1 MTITAKSCAE
11 LLRKYNGWRRG
22 GEGLQP
28 EPKEI
33 GLNLD
38 FAVEVLEFQHNF
50 LAQITDAAAADD
62 IATLEQESRQ
72 MRARMER
79 LECENT
85 QLVGLVETLRA
96 EVAAIDC
103 TASELQD
110 TCDRQALRIA
120 RMKYLINKTYYI
132 GDDGNLR
139 QALMDNLL
147 ADVALDILQ
156 EEKGND

>member
-38 FAVEVLEFQHNF
+38 FAIAALES
-50 LAQITDAAAADD
+50 DGD

-72 MRARMER
+72 MR
-79 LECENT
+79 
-85 QLVGLVETLRA
+85 
-96 EVAAIDC
+96 
-103 TASELQD
+103 
-110 TCDRQALRIA
+110 
-120 RMKYLINKTYYI
+120 
-132 GDDGNLR
+132 
-139 QALMDNLL
+139 ALMDNLL